1 MVKISLIIF
10 PICNSFVPDISSTI
24 SISIGKIS
32 VLIDTPGDFIKLK
45 SIICI
50 HGCSLI
56 CCMVNLL
63 SGFFS
68 NILYIKSLNKGETKS
83 GTSTFFFT
91 ISLTK
96 SLLSSP
102 LKGKSPH
109 TMRYRQMPILQIS
122 AIFPLNSIPLNTSG
136 AAYIGDPPVLL
147 NLIPPSKLLL
157 NPKSVNFASPYSS
170 NIIFSSF
177 ISK

>member
-1 MVKISLIIF
+1 MIIF
-10 PICNSFVPDISSTI
+10 PICNSFVPAISSII

-56 CCMVNLL
+56 CCIVNLL
-63 SGFFS
+63 LGSFS

-83 GTSTFFFT
+83 GTSKFLYKT
-91 ISLTK
+91 SLMN
-96 SLLSSP
+96 SLVSSA

-109 TMRYRQMPILQIS
+109 TMRYRQIPILQIS
-122 AIFPLNSIPLNTSG
+122 EFTPLNSTPLKASG
-136 AAYIGDPPVLL
+136 AAYIGDPPVLVK
-147 NLIPPSKLLL
+147 LIFPSKLLL